1 MCSICILVLACIE
14 VIFGQKCEKIFKI
27 FFEISRTF
35 DAKCLYVVLYGFLTT
50 FRSEG

>member
-1 MCSICILVLACIE
+1 MCSICILVLAYIE

-35 DAKCLYVVLYGFLTT
+35 DAKCLHAWL
-50 FRSEG
+50 